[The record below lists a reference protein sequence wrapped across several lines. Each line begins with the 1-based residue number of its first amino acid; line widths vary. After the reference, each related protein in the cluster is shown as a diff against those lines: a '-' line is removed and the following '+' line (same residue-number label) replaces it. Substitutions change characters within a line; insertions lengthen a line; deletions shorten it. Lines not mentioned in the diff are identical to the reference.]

1 MESYKY
7 VWASQLML
15 VVMNIPANAGDIR
28 DANSI
33 LGLGRFPAGGHGNP
47 LQCSWLEKPLNR
59 GARWATVHWTAKSQ
73 TWLKWQYS
81 LINMFASLLHAYSH
95 LFIFYTFPMIHNMVK
110 WHVGCNY
117 THTHSYTQ
125 GSGRIFSR
133 ISKASWIQSKSN
145 SASNNFNKTWT
156 PKLWY
161 LHQLC
166 WY

>member
-1 MESYKY
+1 
-7 VWASQLML
+7 
-15 VVMNIPANAGDIR
+15 MNIPANAGDIR

-33 LGLGRFPAGGHGNP
+33 LGLGRSPAGGHGNP

-117 THTHSYTQ
+117 THTHSYTHKEVE
-125 GSGRIFSR
+125 GYFLEFPRPHEF
-133 ISKASWIQSKSN
+133 KAKAIVPVTTSIKPGHQN
-145 SASNNFNKTWT
+145 SDICINSVDTSQQVTIATC
-156 PKLWY
+156 
-161 LHQLC
+161 QR
-166 WY
+166 